1 MKALELR
8 RLIREEIKQITT
20 SKKPLKENLDPDT
33 KEQIEALM
41 DETIVSAF
49 SDDMALNAKGTK
61 LAVDYL
67 IQLLL
72 KFKNTVK

>member
-1 MKALELR
+1 MKASELR
-8 RLIREEIKQITT
+8 KLIREEIKQITT

>member
-1 MKALELR
+1 MKAQELR
-8 RLIREEIKQITT
+8 KLIREEIKQITT

-72 KFKNTVK
+72 KFKNTVQ

>member
-1 MKALELR
+1 MKAQELR
-8 RLIREEIKQITT
+8 KLIREEIKQITT

>member
-1 MKALELR
+1 MKASEFR
-8 RLIREEIKQITT
+8 KLIREEIKQITT